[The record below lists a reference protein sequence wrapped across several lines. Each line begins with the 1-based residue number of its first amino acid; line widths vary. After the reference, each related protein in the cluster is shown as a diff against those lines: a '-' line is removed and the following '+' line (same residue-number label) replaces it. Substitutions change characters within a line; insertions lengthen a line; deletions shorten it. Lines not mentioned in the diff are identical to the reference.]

1 MCNRYGYLAPVSR
14 LADEFSQLEIPL
26 VFKDGAIPNVPP
38 REHIRPTNHAPI
50 IRPLDATDPFVGV
63 ELVDARWWL
72 VPFFHK
78 KSVKEWR
85 PMCSNARAETVATTP
100 AFREPYKRRRCLVP
114 ATHFFEWTGWKGA
127 KEMWRFSTVNAE
139 IFCFAGLWDRAETAD
154 GPVESFTILTCA
166 PGADCEPYHNR
177 QPVILEQDQWA
188 AWLDLKAD
196 ATSILRAG
204 AANSI
209 AIERAQ
215 EAVIGLTYAQS
226 EVVAPLAPQR

>member
-14 LADEFSQLEIPL
+14 LADEFSQVRIPL
-26 VFKDGAIPNVPP
+26 VFKGGAIPNVPP

-50 IRPLDATDPFVGV
+50 VWLLDATDPFVGV

-78 KSVKEWR
+78 KAVKDWK
-85 PMCSNARAETVATTP
+85 PMCTNARAETVATT
-100 AFREPYKRRRCLVP
+100 ATFREPNKRRRCLVP
-114 ATHFFEWTGWKGA
+114 ATHFFEWTGPKGA
-127 KEMWRFSTVNAE
+127 KEMWRFSKVDAE
-139 IFCFAGLWDRAETAD
+139 IFCFAGLWDRADTAD

-177 QPVILEQDQWA
+177 QPVILERDQWA

-196 ATSILRAG
+196 AAPILRAG
-204 AANSI
+204 EANTI
-209 AIERAQ
+209 AIERAV
-215 EAVIGLTYAQS
+215 ETADA
-226 EVVAPLAPQR
+226 